1 MAMENPFEGKE
12 VWFGVGSQDLYG
24 EEALR
29 QVAEQSGEI
38 VDALNA
44 TGKIPVKVVLKPT
57 LKSSDGVK
65 AFMTEASANPN
76 VIGVITWCHT
86 FSPAKMWIRGLEVLT
101 KPLLQLNTQHHFE
114 IPWET
119 IDMDFMN
126 LNQAAHGDREF
137 GYILTRL
144 GINRKIVVGHYT
156 DPAVAEEIGTWA
168 RACAGWDASNNMK
181 VMRWGDNMRNVAVT
195 EGDKTEAERVFG
207 ASINTWAVNELVAAY
222 EAVKDD
228 QVKSIIEDYKVKYD
242 VDPALLDAKYDS
254 LFIAAKEE
262 AAMVNM
268 MRENGCTAGVDNFE
282 DLGTLP
288 QLPGVGPQRFPSEYG
303 WGFSAEGDWKTSVL
317 VRIGAVM
324 GYGLEGGA
332 SLMEDYSYNF
342 VPGNEFDMGSHMLE
356 VSPSIGTIA
365 KPKLAIYPLG
375 IGGKSDPVRLVFS
388 GKPADILAIK
398 GPTAVQEYIVNEVQD
413 VYRLQGVKIN
423 DKHFEIIV
431 RQMMRKVEIDEP
443 GDTRFLEQQVVDKL
457 EFMEENDRIWGKK
470 VVVDAGDS
478 QNLQPGQIV
487 TARKLRDENSMLKRR
502 DLKPVSVRDAVPATS
517 TQILQGITRAAL
529 QTSSFMSAASFQ
541 ETTKVLN
548 EAAINGK
555 VDRLEGMKENVIC
568 GHLIP
573 AGTGQREFDKVIVG
587 SKEEYDR
594 MLANKKT
601 VLDYAVDD
609 KVEE

>member
-1 MAMENPFEGKE
+1 MVMENPFEGKE
-12 VWFGVGSQDLYG
+12 IWFGVGSQDLYG

-29 QVAEQSGEI
+29 QVAIHSAEM
-38 VDALNA
+38 VDYLNN
-44 TGKIPVKVVLKPT
+44 TGKIPAKIVLKPT

-65 AFMTEASANPN
+65 EFMVEASANPN
-76 VIGVITWCHT
+76 VIGVITWCHP

-101 KPLLQLNTQHHFE
+101 KPLLQLATQHHKE

-137 GYILTRL
+137 GYIVSRL
-144 GINRKIVVGHYT
+144 GIKRKVVVGHYT
-156 DPAVAEEIGTWA
+156 DPEVAEKLGTWA

-222 EAVKDD
+222 DAVKDD
-228 QVKSIIEDYKVKYD
+228 QVKEIIEDYKAKYD

-268 MRENGCTAGVDNFE
+268 MRANGCTAGVDNFE
-282 DLGTLP
+282 DLGALP

-303 WGFSAEGDWKTSVL
+303 WGFSAEGDWKTAVL

-342 VPGNEFDMGSHMLE
+342 TEGDELDMGSHMLE

-365 KPKLAIYPLG
+365 KPKLEIHPLG
-375 IGGKSDPVRLVFS
+375 IGGKADPVRLVFS
-388 GKPADILAIK
+388 GKPAKDAVVVSMSDVRERFRLLMDVVDVVEPQGSLKELPCARAVWEPK
-398 GPTAVQEYIVNEVQD
+398 PSLKTAVECWITAGGSHHTCMTTSVGREAWED
-413 VYRLQGVKIN
+413 FARIAGV
-423 DKHFEIIV
+423 ELAV
-431 RQMMRKVEIDEP
+431 IDEN
-443 GDTRFLEQQVVDKL
+443 T
-457 EFMEENDRIWGKK
+457 
-470 VVVDAGDS
+470 
-478 QNLQPGQIV
+478 
-487 TARKLRDENSMLKRR
+487 TARQFEKELELSEMYHR
-502 DLKPVSVRDAVPATS
+502 
-517 TQILQGITRAAL
+517 
-529 QTSSFMSAASFQ
+529 
-541 ETTKVLN
+541 LN
-548 EAAINGK
+548 NQ
-555 VDRLEGMKENVIC
+555 
-568 GHLIP
+568 H
-573 AGTGQREFDKVIVG
+573 
-587 SKEEYDR
+587 
-594 MLANKKT
+594 
-601 VLDYAVDD
+601 
-609 KVEE
+609 

>member
-12 VWFGVGSQDLYG
+12 IWFGVGSQDLYG

-29 QVAEQSGEI
+29 QVAIHSAEM
-38 VDALNA
+38 VDYLNN
-44 TGKIPVKVVLKPT
+44 TGKIPAKIVLKPT

-65 AFMTEASANPN
+65 EFMVEASANPN

-101 KPLLQLNTQHHFE
+101 KPLLQLATQHHKE

-137 GYILTRL
+137 GYIVSRL
-144 GINRKIVVGHYT
+144 GIKRKVVVGHYT
-156 DPAVAEEIGTWA
+156 DPEVVEKVGTWA

-222 EAVKDD
+222 DAVKDD
-228 QVKSIIEDYKVKYD
+228 QVKEIIEDYKAKYD

-268 MRENGCTAGVDNFE
+268 MRANGCTAGVDNFE
-282 DLGTLP
+282 DLGALP

-303 WGFSAEGDWKTSVL
+303 WGFSAEGDWKTAVL

-342 VPGNEFDMGSHMLE
+342 TEGDELDMGSHMLE

-365 KPKLAIYPLG
+365 KPKLEIHPLG
-375 IGGKSDPVRLVFS
+375 IGGKEDHLVLNS
-388 GKPADILAIK
+388 VSNVARA
-398 GPTAVQEYIVNEVQD
+398 
-413 VYRLQGVKIN
+413 YRHLDGY
-423 DKHFEIIV
+423 
-431 RQMMRKVEIDEP
+431 
-443 GDTRFLEQQVVDKL
+443 
-457 EFMEENDRIWGKK
+457 
-470 VVVDAGDS
+470 
-478 QNLQPGQIV
+478 GQIKCYLDNDEAGRRTLGV
-487 TARKLRDENSMLKRR
+487 LLARYGGR
-502 DLKPVSVRDAVPATS
+502 VSDCS
-517 TQILQGITRAAL
+517 GIYDGC
-529 QTSSFMSAASFQ
+529 
-541 ETTKVLN
+541 KDLN
-548 EAAINGK
+548 E
-555 VDRLEGMKENVIC
+555 
-568 GHLIP
+568 HL
-573 AGTGQREFDKVIVG
+573 Q
-587 SKEEYDR
+587 R
-594 MLANKKT
+594 MLAERQAQSENEKKNKSIR
-601 VLDYAVDD
+601 L
-609 KVEE
+609 

>member
-1 MAMENPFEGKE
+1 MVMENPFEGKE
-12 VWFGVGSQDLYG
+12 IWFGVGSQDLYG

-29 QVAEQSGEI
+29 QVAIHSAEM
-38 VDALNA
+38 VDYLNN
-44 TGKIPVKVVLKPT
+44 TGKIPAKIVLKPT

-65 AFMTEASANPN
+65 EFMVEASANPN

-101 KPLLQLNTQHHFE
+101 KPLLQLATQHHKE

-137 GYILTRL
+137 GYIVSRL
-144 GINRKIVVGHYT
+144 GIKRKVVVGHYT
-156 DPAVAEEIGTWA
+156 DPEVVEKLGTWA

-222 EAVKDD
+222 DAVKDD
-228 QVKSIIEDYKVKYD
+228 QVKEIIEDYKAKYD

-268 MRENGCTAGVDNFE
+268 MRANGCTAGVDNFE
-282 DLGTLP
+282 DLGALP

-303 WGFSAEGDWKTSVL
+303 WGFSAEGDWKTAVL

-342 VPGNEFDMGSHMLE
+342 TEGDELDMAPTCSRFPRPSAP
-356 VSPSIGTIA
+356 SPSRSWRSTRWA
-365 KPKLAIYPLG
+365 SAARPTRSAW
-375 IGGKSDPVRLVFS
+375 SS
-388 GKPADILAIK
+388 PASPPRTPSWSPC
-398 GPTAVQEYIVNEVQD
+398 PTFANASACS
-413 VYRLQGVKIN
+413 
-423 DKHFEIIV
+423 
-431 RQMMRKVEIDEP
+431 
-443 GDTRFLEQQVVDKL
+443 
-457 EFMEENDRIWGKK
+457 W
-470 VVVDAGDS
+470 
-478 QNLQPGQIV
+478 
-487 TARKLRDENSMLKRR
+487 
-502 DLKPVSVRDAVPATS
+502 
-517 TQILQGITRAAL
+517 
-529 QTSSFMSAASFQ
+529 TSSTSLSRRAPSRSFR
-541 ETTKVLN
+541 
-548 EAAINGK
+548 A
-555 VDRLEGMKENVIC
+555 
-568 GHLIP
+568 P
-573 AGTGQREFDKVIVG
+573 APSG
-587 SKEEYDR
+587 SR
-594 MLANKKT
+594 SRA
-601 VLDYAVDD
+601 
-609 KVEE
+609 